1 MTDHFD
7 ILVADVKCKFSDLQ
21 ACTKHRMAE
30 LPRNMP
36 TSGIYLLSENGRP
49 LYVGRTNKLRKRLQH
64 HMRNNYHQATFAFLL
79 ARHQTGNLK
88 ASYKPKGSRQDLLS
102 DPTFH
107 TAFDDARQ
115 RIRNMEVQFVEERDP
130 IKQTILEVFSAVQTK
145 AKYNNFDNH

>member
-7 ILVADVKCKFSDLQ
+7 IIVADVKCKFGDLQ
-21 ACTKHRMAE
+21 ACTKHRMAK

-36 TSGIYLLSENGRP
+36 MSGIYLLSENGRP
-49 LYVGRTNKLRKRLQH
+49 LYVGRTNNLRKRLQY
-64 HMRNNYHQATFAFLL
+64 HMRNNHNQATFAFLL

-102 DPTFH
+102 DPTFRA
-107 TAFDDARQ
+107 AFDDARQ
-115 RIRNMEVQFVEERDP
+115 RIRNMQVQFVEERDP
-130 IKQTILEVFSAVQTK
+130 IKQTILEVFSAFKTK